1 MTLSPQAQAAYQQ
14 YLKANEMWDKLKEKE
29 QKVVIDLLN
38 GELRF
43 DRSTRTASA
52 SR

>member
-1 MTLSPQAQAAYQQ
+1 MKLSPEATATYQQ
-14 YLKANEMWDKLKEKE
+14 YLKAKEMWDKLREKE

-38 GELRF
+38 EELRF
-43 DRSTRTASA
+43 DPSTRTVSP